1 VAFFSFIPITM
12 VKFMSPEFTQ
22 QMGANTQ
29 KQKQAEW
36 TKTEYN
42 NSFAK
47 GSAMLLK
54 PSKWPLVALAKG
66 TYDDALKAQTKL
78 RGLVSA
84 VKPNP
89 GEGDRNEL
97 NAAIGEFSGL
107 VDQQY
112 GWLDNA
118 NAGRYN
124 YAYNKWEG
132 GKADEKNNFSDYSI
146 EFIELNIIGSAVDK
160 AGLIAALSLKE
171 HMTSKGFT
179 RWDALKEADP
189 NITSVKIK
197 WKYHGVE
204 KTQEFKKDEAIKLQI
219 PIDAVY
225 GDTLEMKTE
234 ESADCKT
241 KNKDYPYKITNSRKQ
256 TTPAYAGGKDEKP
269 AGVSFCGNSKGEQ
282 APGDSVKTEVFPV
295 IITSDTGSS
304 LCVGAWGDWSAC
316 ANGTQ
321 NRSYKMTSGTASEC
335 PAPETQNCGT
345 ACEGEWEEDSSEC
358 IDGKLTKM
366 YSIKTKAT
374 GGGKECSNVEGDT
387 MMTDCIPEDPETPS
401 WVWWAVGG
409 GGVLLCFCIVFLLIF
424 VLK

>member
-1 VAFFSFIPITM
+1 MQGFYNINYGRSIG
-12 VKFMSPEFTQ
+12 E
-22 QMGANTQ
+22 NTQ
-29 KQKQAEW
+29 AKVKADK
-36 TKTEYN
+36 TKSDYN
-42 NSFAK
+42 NSFAN
-47 GSAMLLK
+47 GSAMVLK

-78 RGLVSA
+78 RDLVSA

-89 GEGDRNEL
+89 AEGDLTAL
-97 NAAIGEFSGL
+97 NAAIAEFSGL
-107 VDQQY
+107 IGQQY
-112 GWLDNA
+112 GWQIVNA
-118 NAGRYN
+118 NAGWYSSDD
-124 YAYNKWEG
+124 KMWKE

-146 EFIELNIIGSAVDK
+146 EFIELNIIGSGVDPV
-160 AGLIAALSLKE
+160 GLIAALALKE
-171 HMTSKGFT
+171 NMTSKGFT
-179 RWDALKEADP
+179 RWDVLKEADP
-189 NITSVKIK
+189 KIKAVKIK
-197 WKYHGVE
+197 WKFHGVE

-225 GDTLEMKTE
+225 GTDLEMTSV

-241 KNKDYPYKITNSRKQ
+241 KNKDYPYKITNSRKLK
-256 TTPAYAGGKDEKP
+256 TPAYGGGKDEKP
-269 AGVSFCGNSKGEQ
+269 AGLSFCGNRKGEQ
-282 APGDSVKTEVFPV
+282 ATGASLQTENFPV
-295 IITSDTGSS
+295 VITKMEDVN
-304 LCVGAWGDWSAC
+304 LCVGTWGDWSAC
-316 ANGTQ
+316 SNGSQ
-321 NRSYKMTSGTASEC
+321 SRSYTMSSGVASEC

-358 IDGKLTKM
+358 VDGKLTKM

-409 GGVLLCFCIVFLLIF
+409 GGVLLFLCLVFVLIF